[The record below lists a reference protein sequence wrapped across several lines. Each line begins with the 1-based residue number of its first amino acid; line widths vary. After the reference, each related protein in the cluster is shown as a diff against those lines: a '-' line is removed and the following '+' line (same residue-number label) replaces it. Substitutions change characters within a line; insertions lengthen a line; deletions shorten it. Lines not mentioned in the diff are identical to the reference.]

1 MTLLIFDLLH
11 LLCKVLLDLSLIKQL
26 SALLEGQGELL
37 LEIMSIFLELLDM
50 AFFQTENGLTILVFY
65 LSKSIVPV
73 LVELLVLHQVSLLN
87 LLALSS
93 LVENELVSTLLEILK
108 SEFLNSVLCHLGL
121 YQR

>member
-93 LVENELVSTLLEILK
+93 LVEN
-108 SEFLNSVLCHLGL
+108 
-121 YQR
+121 